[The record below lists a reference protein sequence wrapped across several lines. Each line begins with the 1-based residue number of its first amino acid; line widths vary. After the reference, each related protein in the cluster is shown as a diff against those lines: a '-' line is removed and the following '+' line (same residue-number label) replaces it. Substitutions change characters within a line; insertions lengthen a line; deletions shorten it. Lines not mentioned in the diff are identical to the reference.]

1 MLDQIWRDHCKAF
14 TLIINLFLKLDRT
27 SKSGGL
33 WETGLEIF
41 GRLVCQK
48 KIEQKTVRCTKISQE
63 IAKNENK
70 FRFLVYCR

>member
-48 KIEQKTVRCTKISQE
+48 KIEQKTVRKKSSKISQK
-63 IAKNENK
+63 ILKNANK
-70 FRFLVYCR
+70 F